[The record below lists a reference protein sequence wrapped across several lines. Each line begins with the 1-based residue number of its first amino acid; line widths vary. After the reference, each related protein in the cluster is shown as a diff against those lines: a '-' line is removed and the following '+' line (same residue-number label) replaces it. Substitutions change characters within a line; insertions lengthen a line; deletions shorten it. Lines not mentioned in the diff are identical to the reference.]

1 MGSSYAARRFFNLHI
16 VVVSGRNT
24 VQKAVSRARV
34 VKQAVPAIY
43 ISSPNE
49 NTWFELYG
57 DTIGD
62 RIAPLK
68 LELSVLTMRCNEN
81 SIMIS

>member
-1 MGSSYAARRFFNLHI
+1 MDE
-16 VVVSGRNT
+16 T
-24 VQKAVSRARV
+24 